1 LHLDFCCISDAHILR
16 RKRFLFD
23 FSQFLIVAECIANS
37 EPNARRSS
45 FAFPYSNAHKQR
57 YGYQSG

>member
-1 LHLDFCCISDAHILR
+1 MR
-16 RKRFLFD
+16 RKRFFFD
-23 FSQFLIVAECIANS
+23 LREFPAIHQCIANS
-37 EPNARRSS
+37 EPNARHGS